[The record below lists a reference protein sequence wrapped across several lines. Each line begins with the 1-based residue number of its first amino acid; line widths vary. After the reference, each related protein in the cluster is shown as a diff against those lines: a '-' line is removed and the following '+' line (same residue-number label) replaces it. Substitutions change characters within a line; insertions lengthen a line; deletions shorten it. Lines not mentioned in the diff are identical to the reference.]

1 MPLIGRQHGATS
13 VRLLT
18 SLLSVLISNQPYP
31 AIRVQVAVMVAWPA
45 CTLCIVR
52 RLYYI
57 ASPTAVTTTQTEVRC
72 CTIFGV
78 AKGQLNGQSSEQKRR
93 EMIVDLLITIGI
105 PVLQM
110 ILRKRYSPFPMSSI

>member
-1 MPLIGRQHGATS
+1 MPLIGRQYGAIS
-13 VRLLT
+13 VRSHT
-18 SLLSVLISNQPYP
+18 SLRSVLISNQPYP
-31 AIRVQVAVMVAWPA
+31 AVRVQIAVMVAWPA
-45 CTLCIVR
+45 CALCIFR

-57 ASPTAVTTTQTEVRC
+57 ASPTAVTISQTEVRWW
-72 CTIFGV
+72 TIFGV